1 MRVNGKRAIGIGVA
15 SGAKDNV
22 VAVGKAVDERLAEI
36 EQLLP
41 IGIELASLYPEDKI
55 ADEAN
60 NGFILNLIESLVIV
74 ILIIFVVMGS
84 RAGMLIGSSLLF
96 SVGGTLLIMLM
107 WGVGL
112 NRTSLAAFII
122 AMGMLVDNA
131 IVVTDNAQIGIKR
144 GKSRYQSLIEGAIK
158 PQWALL
164 GATFIAICSFL
175 PLYLAPASVAE
186 IVKPLFVVLAVSLG
200 LSWILALCQTTTLV
214 ILF

>member
-1 MRVNGKRAIGIGVA
+1 
-15 SGAKDNV
+15 
-22 VAVGKAVDERLAEI
+22 
-36 EQLLP
+36 
-41 IGIELASLYPEDKI
+41 
-55 ADEAN
+55 
-60 NGFILNLIESLVIV
+60 
-74 ILIIFVVMGS
+74 MGS

-144 GKSRYQSLIEGAIK
+144 GKSRYLSLIEGAIK

-164 GATFIAICSFL
+164 SA
-175 PLYLAPASVAE
+175 
-186 IVKPLFVVLAVSLG
+186 
-200 LSWILALCQTTTLV
+200 LSCLC
-214 ILF
+214 I

>member
-1 MRVNGKRAIGIGVA
+1 M
-15 SGAKDNV
+15 
-22 VAVGKAVDERLAEI
+22 VAVGEAVDKSLAEI

-41 IGIELASLYPEDKI
+41 IGIELSSLYPEDKI

-144 GKSRYQSLIEGAIK
+144 GKSRYLSLIEGAIK
-158 PQWALL
+158 QDRESVFHCLYCIWLL
-164 GATFIAICSFL
+164 HRL
-175 PLYLAPASVAE
+175 LKL
-186 IVKPLFVVLAVSLG
+186 
-200 LSWILALCQTTTLV
+200 
-214 ILF
+214 

>member
-1 MRVNGKRAIGIGVA
+1 M
-15 SGAKDNV
+15 
-22 VAVGKAVDERLAEI
+22 
-36 EQLLP
+36 LP
-41 IGIELASLYPEDKI
+41 IGIELSSLYPEDKI

-107 WGVGL
+107 WRVGL

-144 GKSRYQSLIEGAIK
+144 GKSVI
-158 PQWALL
+158 
-164 GATFIAICSFL
+164 FL
-175 PLYLAPASVAE
+175 
-186 IVKPLFVVLAVSLG
+186 
-200 LSWILALCQTTTLV
+200 
-214 ILF
+214 